1 MSPKECNP
9 ESDSDQIKRGL
20 RDDVRTAE
28 AAYRQAA
35 AQSRSIADR
44 LGDLPLG
51 HPDGAEARHLAARTE
66 AAALEKYRSAV
77 KAFSDWVL
85 HAKSPAP

>member
-20 RDDVRTAE
+20 RDEVQAAE
-28 AAYRQAA
+28 AAYRQAVA
-35 AQSRSIADR
+35 HSRAIADR
-44 LGDLPLG
+44 SGDLPLG
-51 HPDGAEARHLAARTE
+51 HPDGAQVRHLAARTE

-85 HAKSPAP
+85 HGKSPAP